1 MSNRATLREVSELA
15 EVSVATASLVLS
27 GKDGSRFTE
36 ETAKRV
42 RDAAEKLGYRTNRLA
57 RSLRQQSTR
66 VLGLLS
72 IEVATTPYAGAMVE
86 GMRSAARARDYDL
99 LFNEVTF
106 SKDSI
111 AAGLELMSDHR
122 VDGVIIASY
131 YHRGI
136 DLPDNLPK
144 NFVIADA
151 FAKKTEAD
159 CFIPDEKNSYMQVL
173 DLIGKS
179 GHKHVGY
186 ISDGRDYPAVKGR
199 KESFL
204 IAAEKYGW
212 HDAEENMVMMNSDA
226 ETEMGYN
233 SFNLLFGRNP
243 QITAVAAY
251 NDQIAMGVYEAAREL
266 GLNIPADLSVVGFD
280 NLELIS
286 GALRPGLT
294 TVELPH
300 FEMGRLAAERL
311 IERVESEDE
320 LPPEK
325 VAIVG
330 DIYVRGS
337 VATPRTSV
345 SRKVTR
351 IH

>member
-1 MSNRATLREVSELA
+1 MSSRATLREVSELA

-36 ETAKRV
+36 ETAQRV

-66 VLGLLS
+66 VIGLLS

-106 SKDSI
+106 SKESI

-131 YHRGI
+131 YHRAI

-144 NFVIADA
+144 NIVIADA
-151 FAKKTEAD
+151 YAKKIELD
-159 CFIPDEKNSYMQVL
+159 SFVPDETNSYLQVL

-179 GHKHVGY
+179 GHKHVGL

-199 KESFL
+199 KEAFL

-212 HDAEENMVMMNSDA
+212 HDIQENMVMMNSDA

-233 SFNLLFGRNP
+233 AFNLLFGRNP

-330 DIYVRGS
+330 DIFVRGS